1 MQDYYY
7 KCYFPLSKNGL
18 HMDIKRLALSLFAAN
33 LLLSCA
39 TNLAKKTNEE
49 ILFYN
54 YGLAVCLG
62 AAFEDK
68 IVKSDFNKSANG
80 YMERGDMPIEAY
92 EELRAAANRWLEKSY
107 ASKHG
112 GQVNSAKCIDFQ
124 RSQEISELFAK
135 YRLKERTP

>member
-1 MQDYYY
+1 
-7 KCYFPLSKNGL
+7 
-18 HMDIKRLALSLFAAN
+18 MDIKRLALTLFASN
-33 LLLSCA
+33 VLLSCTTIPA
-39 TNLAKKTNEE
+39 NKSNEE

-92 EELRAAANRWLEKSY
+92 EELRAAAKRWLEKSY

-124 RSQEISELFAK
+124 RSQEISELFKK

>member
-1 MQDYYY
+1 
-7 KCYFPLSKNGL
+7 
-18 HMDIKRLALSLFAAN
+18 MDIKRLALTLFASN
-33 LLLSCA
+33 VLLSCTTIPA
-39 TNLAKKTNEE
+39 NKSNEE

-92 EELRAAANRWLEKSY
+92 EELRATAKRWLEKSY

-124 RSQEISELFAK
+124 RSQEISELFKK
-135 YRLKERTP
+135 YRLNERTP

>member
-1 MQDYYY
+1 ML
-7 KCYFPLSKNGL
+7 FPTFKKGL
-18 HMDIKRLALSLFAAN
+18 HVDIKRLALSLFAAN

-39 TNLAKKTNEE
+39 TNPAKKKNEE

-80 YMERGDMPIEAY
+80 YMERGNMPIEAY

-112 GQVNSAKCIDFQ
+112 GQINSAKCIDFQ
-124 RSQEISELFAK
+124 RSQEISELFK
-135 YRLKERTP
+135 RHRP